1 MCGRY
6 LLEADYEALI
16 ERYKIFDDF
25 RADYEK
31 QVEIFP
37 GQSILAI
44 SNNGTRNEG
53 HQFIWGMKIMPK
65 RTLINSRLETVLN
78 SKLYDRFKPCIL
90 PASGYYEWEPVH
102 KSKFR
107 ITADSEILN
116 LAGLFDVSSKTVS
129 IITTEAVSEIAQIHN
144 RMPLVIGEAEQEQ
157 WLKTRHFKDFLLYYK
172 AKKTLKFSL
181 ENLEP
186 SPQLSFFDDFY
197 LK

>member
-6 LLEADYEALI
+6 LLEADYEVLI
-16 ERYKIFDDF
+16 ERYKILDDF

-31 QVEIFP
+31 KVEIFP
-37 GQSILAI
+37 GQLILTI
-44 SNNGTRNEG
+44 TNNGTRNES
-53 HQFIWGMKIMPK
+53 HQFIWGLKIMPK

-90 PASGYYEWEPVH
+90 PASGYYEWDSVH

-129 IITTEAVSEIAQIHN
+129 IITTEAVAETARIHN
-144 RMPLVIGEAEQEQ
+144 RMPLVIGEAEQEE
-157 WLKTRHFKDFLLYYK
+157 WLKTRYFKDFLSSYK

-186 SPQLSFFDDFY
+186 SPQLSFLDDFY
-197 LK
+197 